1 MTPLVLAHRGACW
14 EAPENTLEAFEL
26 AIAEQADFVE
36 FDVRARNGEL
46 VVCHDPSPPADAL
59 TLEEVLA
66 PLTGRIGLA
75 VEVKEPETTDA
86 VLDALERHDPDPER
100 LLVVSFHLAA
110 LRKVAQRRP
119 EVRCVFHVAD
129 NDPSAAEGHWGVG
142 FEEPVAG
149 ERIREAQALSLATT
163 VFTVNEPERMR
174 ELAALGATGIFTDRP
189 GLARQAL
196 LAAR

>member
-14 EAPENTLEAFEL
+14 EVPENTLEAFEL
-26 AIAEQADFVE
+26 AIAELADFVE

-46 VVCHDPSPPADAL
+46 VVCHDPSPPADAP

-66 PLTGRIGLA
+66 ALTGRIGLA

-86 VLDALERHDPDPER
+86 VLDTLERHDPDPER

-142 FEEPVAG
+142 FEETVAG
-149 ERIREAQALSLATT
+149 ERIREAQALGLATT